1 MNETAEIKPKPN
13 KHRQQQTRWLEK
25 GNSCFRSRSG
35 WSRLCL
41 SPRWDRVPGHSGGV
55 RWPHVLLAPVHPSCT
70 ADGRGLPGL
79 FDLPFPVERLL
90 SWQLFSLPRK
100 QTNKKKEGRKSYN
113 HSADNPSIFTGFRW
127 DGLEIK
133 ACCHLQSLI
142 PRSDKTLLLVCISHP
157 LFSL

>member
-41 SPRWDRVPGHSGGV
+41 SPRWDGVPGHSGGV
-55 RWPHVLLAPVHPSCT
+55 RWPRVLLAPVHPSCT
-70 ADGRGLPGL
+70 ASQDCSTCPSQWKDCPPGNSSVC
-79 FDLPFPVERLL
+79 PEN
-90 SWQLFSLPRK
+90 K
-100 QTNKKKEGRKSYN
+100 QTKKKEGRKSYN

-133 ACCHLQSLI
+133 ACCRLQSLI

-157 LFSL
+157 LFNL